1 MKKKTTTPSHYA
13 CVAACG
19 VRLTN
24 GTHRQYP
31 VGTVISAAAWR
42 ALPVNTQ
49 GRFEPVARAARGA
62 AAGAADL
69 VPDSDVLAVLL
80 GAHETGE
87 VLTGSYSDVWAQVA
101 LELGVAAPFCHFRGL
116 QLARVGR
123 EWERITRASFAS
135 LCPELVGSDWVS
147 ALA

>member
-1 MKKKTTTPSHYA
+1 MKKKTTTPSHYV

-62 AAGAADL
+62 AADAADY
-69 VPDSDVLAVLL
+69 VPDADVLAVLEA
-80 GAHETGE
+80 AHEAGE

-101 LELGVAAPFCHFRGL
+101 LELGVVAPFCQFRAT

-123 EWERITRASFAS
+123 ELERLTRVSFHV